1 MGSLEAGMQLVY
13 ERASCNITL
22 HRDLSGPSQRAIVF
36 PPPHPSSLSLLP
48 YTNLSVS
55 ACCPL
60 RLGTARGGCWLSL
73 TLFISLFISY
83 FSIYFPIYFSVLKRC
98 KPDTQR
104 RRRLRGFFLLSP
116 TAFLLSSLSF
126 LPPSKRWSLGPGSPL
141 AAPSGED
148 KHSWRG

>member
-1 MGSLEAGMQLVY
+1 MR
-13 ERASCNITL
+13 ERAVILLYTETYLVLVKEPSCSPLPVPPRSPCFPTQTSRCQPAAPCDWGQ
-22 HRDLSGPSQRAIVF
+22 HGRDCNP
-36 PPPHPSSLSLLP
+36 
-48 YTNLSVS
+48 
-55 ACCPL
+55 
-60 RLGTARGGCWLSL
+60 ARGGCSLSL

-104 RRRLRGFFLLSP
+104 RHRLQGFFLLSP

-126 LPPSKRWSLGPGSPL
+126 LPPSKHWSLGTGSPL

>member
-1 MGSLEAGMQLVY
+1 MR
-13 ERASCNITL
+13 ERAVILLYTETYLVLVKEPSCSPLPVPPRSPCFPTQTSRCQPAAPCDWGQ
-22 HRDLSGPSQRAIVF
+22 HGEAAGCPS
-36 PPPHPSSLSLLP
+36 P
-48 YTNLSVS
+48 Y
-55 ACCPL
+55 
-60 RLGTARGGCWLSL
+60 
-73 TLFISLFISY
+73 LFLYLFLISLFISH

-98 KPDTQR
+98 KPDTRR

>member
-36 PPPHPSSLSLLP
+36 PPPRPSSLSLLP

-83 FSIYFPIYFSVLKRC
+83 FSIYF
-98 KPDTQR
+98 
-104 RRRLRGFFLLSP
+104 
-116 TAFLLSSLSF
+116 SF
-126 LPPSKRWSLGPGSPL
+126 LYLFPYLFLCIETVQTRHSAKTPASGLFPAFSHCLPPLFTFLPSSEQALEFRARISPRC
-141 AAPSGED
+141 A
-148 KHSWRG
+148 

>member
-1 MGSLEAGMQLVY
+1 MR
-13 ERASCNITL
+13 ERAVILLYTETYLVLVKEPSCSPLPI
-22 HRDLSGPSQRAIVF
+22 
-36 PPPHPSSLSLLP
+36 PPHSPCFPTQTSRFQP
-48 YTNLSVS
+48 AAPCDWGQHRRDCN
-55 ACCPL
+55 P
-60 RLGTARGGCWLSL
+60 ARGGCSLSL

-98 KPDTQR
+98 KPDTHR
-104 RRRLRGFFLLSP
+104 RHRLRGFFLLSP

-126 LPPSKRWSLGPGSPL
+126 LPPSKHWSLGTGSPL